1 MAITL
6 FGSKQCVIQVLQSS
20 RTSLLSTT
28 SASYSDFLTQTIT
41 PSSATSKIL
50 IMCTG
55 QEGMDAGDGN
65 TYSQHLLVRDS
76 TSIYIGDASGSA
88 LRGSAG
94 RFGRQGD
101 YLSDAVSF
109 MYLDSPNTTSAIT
122 YKWQVRS
129 TRGPSWRVFVGGSL
143 RTNVDDVRVPSNMI
157 VMEVIG

>member
-6 FGSKQCVIQVLQSS
+6 FGSKQCVIQVLQSV
-20 RTSLLSTT
+20 RTSFFSTT
-28 SASYSDFLTQTIT
+28 SATFSDVLTQTIT

-55 QEGMDAGDGN
+55 QECTDAGDGN
-65 TYSQHLLVRDS
+65 TYSQHLLLRDS

-88 LRGSAG
+88 LRSSAG
-94 RFGRQGD
+94 RFGRQSD
-101 YLSDAVSF
+101 FLSDAVSF

-122 YKWQVRS
+122 YKWQARS
-129 TRGPSWRVFVGGSL
+129 TRGPSWRVSVGGSV
-143 RTNVDDVRVPSNMI
+143 RTGADDARVPSNMI